1 MTGHTYLVS
10 PECLLSEVQSL
21 FNQCMVKAAKCNP
34 YVRVRIQTHSQ
45 SLDKSFINELSLN
58 LENFIMGLLATTVM
72 DCLANSEVRDP
83 AVNQA
88 VRSNGHTVRLEDPT
102 LKAGISLCMINE

>member
-34 YVRVRIQTHSQ
+34 YVRVRMQTHSQ

-102 LKAGISLCMINE
+102 LKASIS